1 MLCGSLDGG
10 DVWRKLDIGIRM
22 PESLPCSPEATTTL
36 LIGYGPIQNLKFKKK
51 EEKGKAPS
59 QAALGQAK
67 QIFPGFR

>member
-1 MLCGSLDGG
+1 
-10 DVWRKLDIGIRM
+10 M